1 MVSVSR
7 PCLLGSEF
15 DFSKLD
21 VIALQSGKNGE
32 FGEERALWE
41 EACAHDGNPMRKVCL
56 IDISSLGHGKN
67 HKQCTELS
75 FVGENVL
82 LVP

>member
-1 MVSVSR
+1 MS
-7 PCLLGSEF
+7 LLCKVGRMGNLE
-15 DFSKLD
+15 KR
-21 VIALQSGKNGE
+21 E
-32 FGEERALWE
+32 PLWE

-56 IDISSLGHGKN
+56 FDISSLGHGKN